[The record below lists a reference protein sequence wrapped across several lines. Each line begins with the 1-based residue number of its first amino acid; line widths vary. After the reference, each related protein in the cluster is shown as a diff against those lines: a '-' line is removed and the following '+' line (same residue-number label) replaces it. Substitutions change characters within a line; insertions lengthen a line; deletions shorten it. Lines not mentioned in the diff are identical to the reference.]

1 MALESG
7 SSMCA
12 FGQGDT
18 EWFLDVL
25 GCVQER
31 RTGLFLSG
39 IINMLDGR
47 DTAPERVEN
56 DSVKNE
62 EQVVCNI

>member
-12 FGQGDT
+12 FDRGDT

-31 RTGLFLSG
+31 QIGLFLS
-39 IINMLDGR
+39 DWS
-47 DTAPERVEN
+47 DSEWAPERVEN
-56 DSVKNE
+56 DSVRMKSMWYVIFE
-62 EQVVCNI
+62 I